1 MLKKTLSL
9 ILATALA
16 CSAGSALALNYSGSQ
31 GNEATFEL
39 LEEARVSA
47 PAAVQHL
54 ELNESKTF
62 VSFPVLDGIPEDT
75 VYVYRS
81 ANLYGGRAAGRMNT
95 NLLVYAD
102 THFDTSDAALAY
114 LKGLGLTDIIDA
126 AIGSILLVTPADGVA
141 FGQADQGNYYKLQT
155 AICSLQA
162 GGTDADGNAVTYAE
176 PEYFGGFGYIYAIG
190 IDGGASFL
198 NNYVAT
204 TYDFVTRL
212 AGMLLINGTME
223 SRSQAAAPVPV
234 YLVNAGE
241 DVVRKYCA
249 INGVNV
255 TEETAETVS
264 RYNQE
269 LPLQRVVTADGS
281 LGDAWYV
288 NDAYHGLFVK
298 AMRLPVG
305 KAGLYSAGTP
315 YQGLGNDKAP
325 YSLCER
331 TDISSGVTA
340 GGLTMIRRDEDRFS
354 AYATET
360 GEYIQT
366 WFEYL
371 PQDVLDN
378 TAAPGSVPLILGIHG
393 TNDDPRQYVDEIGLL
408 SLAEHEHIAI
418 VAPEHNA
425 LGAGHPH
432 RNRGSGC
439 PGQLHAGNL
448 SRSGSHSRVCHR
460 LLHGRW
466 LHHEGHSLLAGS
478 VCGSSAHVP
487 RNLLRRGLGA
497 VRRGA
502 GPVCQHRLARDAY
515 RLRRGP
521 AFYLRQRKRQ
531 DSGCSA
537 GPCQPDAQHQR
548 DACHPNL
555 RL

>member
-255 TEETAETVS
+255 TEETADTVS

-331 TDISSGVTA
+331 TDISSGPLA
-340 GGLTMIRRDEDRFS
+340 
-354 AYATET
+354 A
-360 GEYIQT
+360 
-366 WFEYL
+366 L
-371 PQDVLDN
+371 P
-378 TAAPGSVPLILGIHG
+378 
-393 TNDDPRQYVDEIGLL
+393 
-408 SLAEHEHIAI
+408 
-418 VAPEHNA
+418 
-425 LGAGHPH
+425 
-432 RNRGSGC
+432 
-439 PGQLHAGNL
+439 
-448 SRSGSHSRVCHR
+448 
-460 LLHGRW
+460 
-466 LHHEGHSLLAGS
+466 
-478 VCGSSAHVP
+478 
-487 RNLLRRGLGA
+487 
-497 VRRGA
+497 
-502 GPVCQHRLARDAY
+502 
-515 RLRRGP
+515 
-521 AFYLRQRKRQ
+521 
-531 DSGCSA
+531 
-537 GPCQPDAQHQR
+537 
-548 DACHPNL
+548 
-555 RL
+555 